1 MYPVQPDSTVTVN
14 CDENPLEC
22 HRCTGGGVCF
32 ELTVPPPSP
41 IPVLPRAAPEA
52 DHHAPV
58 RLLLTVTLLSAF
70 LFLSLSLASLLLYR
84 RRRRI
89 LRRRRRAAATAG
101 TVPDDDWFG
110 DGDEEGGGGGE
121 VVHHVW
127 YIRTVGLDDATIA
140 SIAAVEY
147 RGGVG
152 RGGDCAVCLGE
163 FSDGELVRLLPRCAH
178 PFHASCIDTWLR
190 AHVNCPLCRSPVVV
204 VPSDLPA
211 ADLEPGADV
220 AQHEAREVLDEMPQ
234 SEVESQGEG
243 SEDSEVSSDI
253 ESEDTAAAADDS
265 GRVTPNPIRRS
276 ASMDSPLFLVPVP
289 ENQDD
294 DTQCNRKLPNPS
306 AQEMR
311 VFRLKGKDASGISSS
326 SCQASGFKIG
336 RSMSSSGL
344 GFFFSR
350 SARSSGTVLP
360 L

>member
-32 ELTVPPPSP
+32 ELAVPPPPPSRCSP
-41 IPVLPRAAPEA
+41 A
-52 DHHAPV
+52 
-58 RLLLTVTLLSAF
+58 
-70 LFLSLSLASLLLYR
+70 R
-84 RRRRI
+84 RRRPTTTRRCASSSPSPCYPPSSSSRSRSPRSSSTAADAGSCAGGGAP
-89 LRRRRRAAATAG
+89 RRRRVRCPTM
-101 TVPDDDWFG
+101 T
-110 DGDEEGGGGGE
+110 
-121 VVHHVW
+121 
-127 YIRTVGLDDATIA
+127 
-140 SIAAVEY
+140 VEY

-211 ADLEPGADV
+211 AALEPGADV

-234 SEVESQGEG
+234 SEVESHGEG

-253 ESEDTAAAADDS
+253 QSEDTAAAADDN

-276 ASMDSPLFLVPVP
+276 ASMDSPMFLVPVP

-294 DTQCNRKLPNPS
+294 DTQCNHKLSNPS

-311 VFRLKGKDASGISSS
+311 VFRVKGRDASAISSS
-326 SCQASGFKIG
+326 SCQAGGFKIG

-350 SARSSGTVLP
+350 SGRSSGTVLP